1 MKHLLETSLR
11 HLRQMPSQTTMNA
24 EIVEN
29 TLTFL
34 RQLKNCDT
42 RKIVRRR
49 VGIESLKIIDFHGR
63 NIF

>member
-42 RKIVRRR
+42 RKVVRRR
-49 VGIESLKIIDFHGR
+49 VGIENLKIIDFHGR